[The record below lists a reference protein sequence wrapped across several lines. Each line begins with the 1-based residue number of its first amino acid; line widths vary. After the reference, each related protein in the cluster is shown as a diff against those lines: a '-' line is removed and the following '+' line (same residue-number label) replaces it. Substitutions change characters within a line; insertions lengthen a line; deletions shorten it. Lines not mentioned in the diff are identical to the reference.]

1 MKEDTHLKILEA
13 MSAAVKGN
21 PRRARVILK
30 RILTEEPENLEAL
43 IAIGALLN
51 SSKETAEEAMNF
63 LIRAVKIAPSNP
75 VPWGH
80 LGESLLLL
88 AKYER
93 AEKYLKK
100 AIELKPD
107 DAYYWHRLGMVYDKD
122 KRRDEA
128 LEALHNSIE
137 LNPNDE
143 TTWISLGLVYL
154 RRKDAENA
162 IYAFEK
168 VLELNPSNPIAQDN
182 LDEVSKMKEN
192 TS

>member
-1 MKEDTHLKILEA
+1 MKEDPHLKVLEA

-30 RILTEEPENLEAL
+30 RILAEDPQNMEAL
-43 IAIGALLN
+43 IALGALLN
-51 SSKETAEEAMNF
+51 SSKETAEEAMKF
-63 LIRAVKIAPSNP
+63 LIRAVKIEPANP

-88 AKYER
+88 GKYDR

-100 AIELKPD
+100 AIEITPD
-107 DAYYWHRLGMVYDKD
+107 DPYYWHRLGMVYDKD

-137 LNPNDE
+137 LNPDDE
-143 TTWISLGLVYL
+143 TTWITLGLVYL
-154 RRKDAENA
+154 RKKDAENA

-168 VLELNPSNPIAQDN
+168 VLELNPTNTVAQES
-182 LDEVSKMKEN
+182 LSEVSKMK
-192 TS
+192 